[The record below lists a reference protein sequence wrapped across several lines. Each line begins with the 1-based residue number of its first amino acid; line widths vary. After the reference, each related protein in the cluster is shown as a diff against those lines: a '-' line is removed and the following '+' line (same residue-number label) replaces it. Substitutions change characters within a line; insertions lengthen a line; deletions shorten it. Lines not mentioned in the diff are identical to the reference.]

1 MIFVLDN
8 YDSFTYNL
16 VQYIGELGEKET
28 GALSPETGAL
38 SPKIIVRRNDELTP
52 DEIIA
57 LRPSRIL
64 LSPGPCTPH
73 EAGILIP
80 LIQRIARLAEE
91 PGGRAIPTLGVC
103 LGHQAIGAAF
113 GAEVVRAPQLMHGKT
128 SAIEHDNRTVFRDLP
143 QPMTCTRYHSLIV
156 REDSIPDTLEISARV
171 ASGTGAPDP
180 GTIMGLRHKTLPIE
194 GVQFHPESV
203 LTEHGKRLIAN
214 FLTQ

>member
-16 VQYIGELGEKET
+16 VQYIGELGEKEI
-28 GALSPETGAL
+28 GALSPE
-38 SPKIIVRRNDELTP
+38 IIVRRNDELTP

-57 LRPSRIL
+57 LRPSRIV

-73 EAGILIP
+73 EAGILVP
-80 LIQRIARLAEE
+80 LIQRLAALPAAEQ
-91 PGGRAIPTLGVC
+91 IPTLGVC

-128 SAIEHDNRTVFRDLP
+128 SAIEHDNRSVFRDLP

-156 REDSIPDTLEISARV
+156 REDSIPDSLEISARV
-171 ASGTGAPDP
+171 ASNSGAPDP
-180 GTIMGLRHKTLPIE
+180 GTVMGLRHKTLPIE

-203 LTEHGKRLIAN
+203 LTDHGKRLIAN
-214 FLTQ
+214 FLKQ